1 MISQVSLYQMR
12 LGDRIQNFNA
22 AALLDGRIVMEVKW
36 FPLFIDGIA
45 SPRTDPTGHKFRE

>member
-1 MISQVSLYQMR
+1 MSLYQMR

-22 AALLDGRIVMEVKW
+22 ATLLDGRIVMEVKW